1 MRVPLQLRRALPRP
15 STVIPADLRRLAR
28 TLRSLPGSKPVIGLP
43 PFRRAL
49 VLAPH
54 PDDETLGCGG
64 TMALL
69 STRGTSMTV
78 IAATD
83 GEATKGSR
91 FSPDETA
98 RRRRAEA
105 RRATAVIGATPRFL
119 GLTDGALSDQVVEL
133 TAALREA
140 IAEFEPEGVFA
151 PWLLDGTPDHRA
163 VAEALGAALK
173 DAGAD
178 AQPDVWGYEV
188 WTALIPNRIVE
199 ITSVIAR
206 KREALA
212 AYRTPSSALDLSA
225 GEGLGR
231 WRTMQSLGGRGW
243 AEAFL
248 ATSADQYRAL
258 AAELHEGP

>member
-1 MRVPLQLRRALPRP
+1 MRVPAPLRRALPRAR
-15 STVIPADLRRLAR
+15 TVIPADLWRLAR
-28 TLRSLPGSKPVIGLP
+28 TMRSLRGSEPVIGLP

-49 VLAPH
+49 VVAPH

-64 TMALL
+64 TMALMAD
-69 STRGTSMTV
+69 RGASVTV
-78 IAATD
+78 LTVTD

-91 FSPDETA
+91 ISPDDTA

-105 RRATAVIGATPRFL
+105 MRAAAVAGATPRFL
-119 GLTDGALSDQVVEL
+119 GLADDGLPEQVVEL
-133 TAALREA
+133 TAALRAA
-140 IAEFEPEGVFA
+140 IADLAPEAVFA

-163 VAEALGAALK
+163 VAKALGGAL
-173 DAGAD
+173 DGAGAD
-178 AQPDVWGYEV
+178 GRPEVWGYEV

-212 AYRTPSSALDLSA
+212 AHRTASLTFDLSA

-258 AAELHEGP
+258 AAELHDGS

>member
-1 MRVPLQLRRALPRP
+1 
-15 STVIPADLRRLAR
+15 
-28 TLRSLPGSKPVIGLP
+28 
-43 PFRRAL
+43 
-49 VLAPH
+49 
-54 PDDETLGCGG
+54 
-64 TMALL
+64 MALL
-69 STRGTSMTV
+69 ANRGTSVTV
-78 IAATD
+78 LTATD
-83 GEATKGSR
+83 GDATKGSQLSR
-91 FSPDETA
+91 DETA

-105 RRATAVIGATPRFL
+105 RHAAALAGATPRFL
-119 GLTDGALSDQVVEL
+119 GLSDGALSEQVAEL
-133 TAALREA
+133 TAALRAA
-140 IAEFEPEGVFA
+140 IAELEPEGVFA

-163 VAEALGAALK
+163 VAQALDGALN

-178 AQPDVWGYEV
+178 RRPHVWGYEV

-212 AYRTPSSALDLSA
+212 VHRTPSSSLDLSA

-258 AAELHEGP
+258 AAELHDAS

>member
-1 MRVPLQLRRALPRP
+1 MRVPLPLRRVLPRP
-15 STVIPADLRRLAR
+15 RTVIPADLRRLAR
-28 TLRSLPGSKPVIGLP
+28 TLHSLRGSKPVIGLP

-49 VLAPH
+49 VVAPH

-69 STRGTSMTV
+69 SSSGTSVTV
-78 IAATD
+78 ITATD
-83 GEATKGSR
+83 GEATKGSP
-91 FSPDETA
+91 FSPEETA

-105 RRATAVIGATPRFL
+105 ERAAAVAGATPRFL
-119 GLTDGALSDQVVEL
+119 GLTDGALSEQMVEL
-133 TAALREA
+133 ADALRAA
-140 IAEFEPEGVFA
+140 IAELEPEGVFA

-163 VAEALGAALK
+163 AAEALGGALNNTH
-173 DAGAD
+173 AD
-178 AQPDVWGYEV
+178 GRPDVWGYEV
-188 WTALIPNRIVE
+188 WTALVPNRIVE

-212 AYRTPSSALDLSA
+212 AHRTAFSALDLSA

-258 AAELHEGP
+258 AAELHDGL